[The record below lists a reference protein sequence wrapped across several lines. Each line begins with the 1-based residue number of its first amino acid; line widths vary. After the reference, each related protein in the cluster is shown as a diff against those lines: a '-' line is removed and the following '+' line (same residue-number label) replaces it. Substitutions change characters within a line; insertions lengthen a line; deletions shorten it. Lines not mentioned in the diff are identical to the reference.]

1 MLFDICG
8 CAFSFDGFPCVAHLV
23 CAIPIFELNFS
34 SNVCVSSET
43 FPSFLSGVFQGSTET
58 TFYVL
63 AVYFGAVGI
72 KDTRYALGA
81 GLIADFAGIIAA
93 IIIGYLFY
101 AY

>member
-1 MLFDICG
+1 MLETMTTSG
-8 CAFSFDGFPCVAHLV
+8 LKEVPGGLV
-23 CAIPIFELNFS
+23 
-34 SNVCVSSET
+34 ET

-81 GLIADFAGIIAA
+81 GLIADLAGIIAA